1 MTPPSPYTMRR
12 ATLDDLPALLAMRRA
27 MFLDM
32 GHEPGS
38 RGIERVERSEFYNST
53 LLFQRL

>member
-1 MTPPSPYTMRR
+1 MRR